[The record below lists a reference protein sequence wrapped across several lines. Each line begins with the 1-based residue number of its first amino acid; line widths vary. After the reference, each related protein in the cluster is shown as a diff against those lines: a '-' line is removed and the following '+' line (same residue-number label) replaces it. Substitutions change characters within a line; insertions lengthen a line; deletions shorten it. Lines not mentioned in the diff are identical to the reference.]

1 MTDSTIYGRKLDL
14 TYTLGTFAWIVET
27 FLSEK
32 RSIQSNLCVKLAN
45 ASNERDSM
53 APISIMRAYEAKLKS
68 RKQKINCNRQFS
80 TPLSFLSTV
89 DSFLRA
95 TTYNQGRVSVIYPCG
110 AVFLEPET
118 EIKRITSEI
127 ITQFRSASA
136 NFQSCARS
144 KISREATARTRS
156 GNDN

>member
-1 MTDSTIYGRKLDL
+1 MLQWGRLRLNLAEVPWRDRREGPSSFWDWDRLSRSPSWTSRPYSAKLPKQHD
-14 TYTLGTFAWIVET
+14 GW
-27 FLSEK
+27 S
-32 RSIQSNLCVKLAN
+32 S
-45 ASNERDSM
+45 DSM
-53 APISIMRAYEAKLKS
+53 APISITRAYEAKLKS

-127 ITQFRSASA
+127 ITQFRRA
-136 NFQSCARS
+136 NSVS
-144 KISREATARTRS
+144 T
-156 GNDN
+156 